1 MKLGYASGLAALIAG
16 MAALPLASQAAPQSC
31 TAGTPT
37 PASYTWNFQAEASR
51 VLSGLQVDAAKAQYL
66 ADKLQTFSLDA
77 NVDWQLHANQLAAL
91 KREVDD
97 MGRRLCRLE
106 QIRPVAAPWQQ
117 KAIDDAASSV
127 RLMADNVQDAINFL
141 NEYHRNFWEPAY
153 RHNVSNV
160 FRESGQLSQS
170 VKSLEQF
177 AKVHSE
183 DLQLEKELSVGG
195 KS

>member
-1 MKLGYASGLAALIAG
+1 MKLLHTVGLATLIAG
-16 MAALPLASQAAPQSC
+16 MVALPPASQAAPQTC
-31 TAGTPT
+31 PAGKVT

-51 VLSGLQVDAAKAQYL
+51 LLNRIQADARRAQYR
-66 ADKLQTFSLDA
+66 ADKLANSSLNGA
-77 NVDWQLHANQLAAL
+77 VPWQVNATQLTGL
-91 KREVDD
+91 KHEVND

-106 QIRPVAAPWQQ
+106 QIRRVAAPWQQ

-141 NEYHRNFWEPAY
+141 EKYQDNFWEPAY

-160 FRESGQLSQS
+160 FHESAQLSQS
-170 VKSLEQF
+170 VKNLEQ
-177 AKVHSE
+177 AANAS
-183 DLQLEKELSVGG
+183 GAAG